1 MKSGSPKRRN
11 LLPDRTFVKYK
22 ISISR
27 IDAIETISRSWVK
40 IADTGNEQDNGPKY
54 GYAEQPSNQFS
65 ETTILTQEIRE
76 ENLDIKTIIKAINGI

>member
-1 MKSGSPKRRN
+1 M
-11 LLPDRTFVKYK
+11 PDRTFVKYK

-27 IDAIETISRSWVK
+27 IDSIETISRSWVQ
-40 IADTGNEQDNGPKY
+40 IANTGNEHDNDPKY
-54 GYAEQPSNQFS
+54 GYAEQPGTQFS